1 VQFGT
6 YLGATE
12 TGATDSNPTVRVMDD
27 GTAVILTSE
36 NGPDAPFTANA
47 YQRTY
52 GGGGDLLIA
61 KISDSGQLL
70 YCSYLGGSAAEF
82 TETHSMEIDSAGNA
96 VIVSA
101 TQSAN
106 YPVTDGSTH
115 KAPSSTD
122 IAISILSSDG
132 SALLHSSLYGGTS
145 SDEPEGVGID
155 GSGNIYVTGH
165 TSSRNLTVTN
175 GALSSTHIAGE
186 NEGLLLVLSPELA
199 VRYASYD
206 GIPGEF
212 ANRSMTV
219 GIDGWSIVGST
230 WHMNPFPSTATND
243 SFINGTY
250 AGFFRVLTQRP

>member
-1 VQFGT
+1 
-6 YLGATE
+6 
-12 TGATDSNPTVRVMDD
+12 
-27 GTAVILTSE
+27 
-36 NGPDAPFTANA
+36 
-47 YQRTY
+47 
-52 GGGGDLLIA
+52 
-61 KISDSGQLL
+61 
-70 YCSYLGGSAAEF
+70 
-82 TETHSMEIDSAGNA
+82 
-96 VIVSA
+96 
-101 TQSAN
+101 
-106 YPVTDGSTH
+106 
-115 KAPSSTD
+115 
-122 IAISILSSDG
+122 
-132 SALLHSSLYGGTS
+132 
-145 SDEPEGVGID
+145 
-155 GSGNIYVTGH
+155 
-165 TSSRNLTVTN
+165 VTN